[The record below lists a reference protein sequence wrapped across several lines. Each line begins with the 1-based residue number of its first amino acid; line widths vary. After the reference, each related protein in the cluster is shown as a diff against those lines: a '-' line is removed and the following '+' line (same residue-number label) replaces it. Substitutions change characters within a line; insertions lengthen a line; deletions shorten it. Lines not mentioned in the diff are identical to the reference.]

1 MLLGCGGCAH
11 PTDEAVRRQNLFD
24 VSAAMVESS
33 SEPMAHQVLARKW
46 RPRNFADVIGQDHVV
61 RALSNALASG
71 RIHHAYLFTGTRGV
85 GKTTLAR
92 ILAKSLNCET
102 GVTATPCG
110 VCAACVDIDA
120 GRFVDLLEVDAAT
133 NTKVDEMRELLET
146 AQYAPVAG
154 RYKVYI
160 IDEVHMLSKSAFNA
174 MLKTLEEPPAHV
186 EFILATTD
194 PQKLPITV
202 LSRCLQFNLKNLPP
216 PLLVS
221 HLSKIL
227 DAEQIGFE
235 APALEMLARAAEGS
249 VRDSLSLLD
258 QAIAYGA
265 GMVGAE
271 NVAAMLGALD
281 QSYLFSILDCVAES
295 NATRLVAEIEQLAA
309 RSVSFDMTLK
319 DLASLLSRVALAQSV
334 EIASGDSPDSEKIQ
348 ALAGKLRSAQV
359 QLFYQIA
366 LLGRRDLSL
375 APDEQ
380 SGFTMTML
388 RMLAFAAEPGAQ
400 TDKENSSMWQSANTR
415 VGVAQ
420 EAASNSA
427 ANYVVEN
434 RLTSTGEALR
444 PKVLEAPISTR
455 TLPEQYQGADASPP
469 AALASFDGNWP
480 AFVSSL
486 NLVGLAGM
494 LAKQCE
500 FKSFNSGVVE
510 LVLPS
515 THRHLADKTY
525 QEKLKAELMPRL
537 GTNIRLNIVVGGVVG
552 TSLAAHEDRERSQ
565 QQKAAEAAIDED
577 PFIKNLKHDFG
588 AEVLRSSIRPAN
600 S

>member
-1 MLLGCGGCAH
+1 M
-11 PTDEAVRRQNLFD
+11 
-24 VSAAMVESS
+24 
-33 SEPMAHQVLARKW
+33 
-46 RPRNFADVIGQDHVV
+46 
-61 RALSNALASG
+61 RALSNALSSG

-110 VCAACVDIDA
+110 ICAACVDIDA

-146 AQYAPVAG
+146 AQYAPVSG

-174 MLKTLEEPPAHV
+174 MLKTLEEPPGHV

-216 PLLVS
+216 PLLVAQ
-221 HLSKIL
+221 LSKIL
-227 DAEQIGFE
+227 AAEGVGFE

-265 GMVGAE
+265 GSVGAD

-281 QSYLFSILDCVAES
+281 QSYLFSIMECVVDGDAK
-295 NATRLVAEIEQLAA
+295 RLIKEIEQLAA
-309 RSVSFDMTLK
+309 RSVSLDITLK
-319 DLASLLSRVALAQSV
+319 ELASLLSRAALAQTVGSEGV
-334 EIASGDSPDSEKIQ
+334 ETPDGEKI
-348 ALAGKLRSAQV
+348 LGITSRLKPAQV

-380 SGFTMTML
+380 SGFTMTLL
-388 RMLAFAAEPGAQ
+388 RMLAFAADTNVTNSEKNPAATRAAQSRADAGRAMAATMSSTYSLESKQTSIGAP
-400 TDKENSSMWQSANTR
+400 S
-415 VGVAQ
+415 
-420 EAASNSA
+420 
-427 ANYVVEN
+427 
-434 RLTSTGEALR
+434 R
-444 PKVLEAPISTR
+444 PKMLETPIFTR
-455 TLPEQYQGADASPP
+455 TSPEQYHGAETMAQETP
-469 AALASFDGNWP
+469 ASFNGNWP

-500 FKSFNSGVVE
+500 FKSFNNGVLE

-515 THRHLADKTY
+515 THRHLADKSY
-525 QEKLKAELMPRL
+525 QEKLKAELTPRL
-537 GTNIRLNIVVGGVVG
+537 GANIRLNIIIGGIVG

-565 QQKAAEAAIDED
+565 QQLAAEAEIDGD
-577 PFIKNLKHDFG
+577 PFIKQLKQDFG
-588 AEVLRSSIRPAN
+588 ADVVRSSIRPAN

>member
-1 MLLGCGGCAH
+1 M
-11 PTDEAVRRQNLFD
+11 
-24 VSAAMVESS
+24 
-33 SEPMAHQVLARKW
+33 
-46 RPRNFADVIGQDHVV
+46 
-61 RALSNALASG
+61 RALSNALSSG

-110 VCAACVDIDA
+110 ICAACVDIDA

-146 AQYAPVAG
+146 AQYAPVSG

-174 MLKTLEEPPAHV
+174 MLKTLEEPPGHV

-216 PLLVS
+216 PLLVAQ
-221 HLSKIL
+221 LSKIL
-227 DAEQIGFE
+227 AAEGVGFE

-258 QAIAYGA
+258 QAIAFGA
-265 GMVGAE
+265 GSVGAD

-281 QSYLFSILDCVAES
+281 QSYLFSIMECVVDGDAK
-295 NATRLVAEIEQLAA
+295 RLIKEIEQLAA
-309 RSVSFDMTLK
+309 RSVSFDITLK
-319 DLASLLSRVALAQSV
+319 ELASLLSRVALAQSV
-334 EIASGDSPDSEKIQ
+334 GSEGVETPDGEKILGI
-348 ALAGKLRSAQV
+348 ANRMKPAQV

-380 SGFTMTML
+380 SGFTMTLL
-388 RMLAFAAEPGAQ
+388 RMLAFAADTNVTNTEKNPAATCAAQSRADAGRAMAATMSSTYSVESKQTSIGAQ
-400 TDKENSSMWQSANTR
+400 S
-415 VGVAQ
+415 
-420 EAASNSA
+420 
-427 ANYVVEN
+427 
-434 RLTSTGEALR
+434 R
-444 PKVLEAPISTR
+444 PKMLETPISTR
-455 TLPEQYQGADASPP
+455 TSPEQYHGAETMAQETP
-469 AALASFDGNWP
+469 APFNGNWP

-500 FKSFNSGVVE
+500 FKSFNNGVLE

-515 THRHLADKTY
+515 THRHLADKSY
-525 QEKLKAELMPRL
+525 QEKLKAELTPRL
-537 GTNIRLNIVVGGVVG
+537 GANVRLNIIIGGIVG

-565 QQKAAEAAIDED
+565 QQLAAEAEIDGD
-577 PFIKNLKHDFG
+577 PFIKQLKQDFG
-588 AEVLRSSIRPAN
+588 ADVVRSSIRPAN

>member
-1 MLLGCGGCAH
+1 
-11 PTDEAVRRQNLFD
+11 
-24 VSAAMVESS
+24 
-33 SEPMAHQVLARKW
+33 MAHQVLARKW

-92 ILAKSLNCET
+92 ILAKSLNCQT

-110 VCAACVDIDA
+110 TCAACVDIDA

-146 AQYAPVAG
+146 AQYAPVSG

-174 MLKTLEEPPAHV
+174 MLKTLEEPPGHV

-216 PLLVS
+216 PLLVA

-227 DAEQIGFE
+227 DAEGVGFE
-235 APALEMLARAAEGS
+235 VPALAMLARAAEGS

-265 GMVGAE
+265 GSVGAD
-271 NVAAMLGALD
+271 NVAAMLGSLD
-281 QSYLFSILDCVAES
+281 QSYLFSIMECVA
-295 NATRLVAEIEQLAA
+295 AGDAKRLVSEIEQLAA
-309 RSVSFDMTLK
+309 RSVSFDITLK
-319 DLASLLSRVALAQSV
+319 ELASLLSRVALEQSIGSDGA
-334 EIASGDSPDSEKIQ
+334 ETPDGEKILGIASRLKP
-348 ALAGKLRSAQV
+348 AQV

-380 SGFTMTML
+380 SGFTMTLL
-388 RMLAFAAEPGAQ
+388 RMLAFSAGTNSTIASTPSDARQAPQSLTEPRRGTAATMGSTYA
-400 TDKENSSMWQSANTR
+400 
-415 VGVAQ
+415 
-420 EAASNSA
+420 
-427 ANYVVEN
+427 VESKN
-434 RLTSTGEALR
+434 TSTGGPSR
-444 PKVLEAPISTR
+444 PKVLETPISTE
-455 TLPEQYQGADASPP
+455 TAPEQYHSADVMAPKAP
-469 AALASFDGNWP
+469 ALLNGNWP

-486 NLVGLAGM
+486 NLVGLASM

-500 FKSFNSGVVE
+500 FKSLDNGVLE
-510 LVLPS
+510 LVLPG
-515 THRHLADKTY
+515 THRHLADKSY

-537 GTNIRLNIVVGGVVG
+537 GANVRLNIIVGGVVG

-565 QQKAAEAAIDED
+565 QQQAAEAAIDAD
-577 PFIKNLKHDFG
+577 PFIKHLKQDFG
-588 AEVLRSSIRPAN
+588 ADVVRSSIRPAN